1 MKFKLIIDK
10 EAEEEIVATVRE
22 ASELTEQIENLIRA
36 YTGNHK
42 ISVYNE
48 DEIIQLC
55 FSEIECVTV
64 IDRKIFAIDGKGVK
78 YRMQQRLCDL
88 EEILPSYFIRI
99 NKSTIANENRILRFS
114 TAYTGAV
121 DAIFKCGYKDYV
133 SRRCFAE
140 IKRRLYG
147 K

>member
-10 EAEEEIVATVRE
+10 EADEEITAVVHE
-22 ASELTEQIENLIRA
+22 ASELTAQIENLIRA
-36 YTGNHK
+36 CAGNGK
-42 ISVYNE
+42 ITAYHE
-48 DEIIQLC
+48 DEIKQIS
-55 FSEIECVTV
+55 FSDIECITV
-64 IDRKIFAIDGKGVK
+64 FDRRLFAIDESGKK
-78 YRMQQRLCDL
+78 YRINQRLCDL

-99 NKSTIANENRILRFS
+99 NKSTIANENRILQFS

-140 IKRRLYG
+140 IKRRLNG